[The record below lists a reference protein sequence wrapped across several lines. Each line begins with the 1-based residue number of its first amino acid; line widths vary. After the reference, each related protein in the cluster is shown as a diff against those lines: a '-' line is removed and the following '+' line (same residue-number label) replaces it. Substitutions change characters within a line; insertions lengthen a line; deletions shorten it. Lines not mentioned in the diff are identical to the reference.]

1 MKTLQELIAETK
13 ASVHCLTP
21 AGAKEMMAE
30 HPEALRIDV
39 REPAEAAEKSVE
51 GFINIPRGVL
61 EMKIGE
67 LAKQADHPILLHC
80 ATGGRA
86 ALASAALEHMGYIN
100 VHIVDCDCDELIRQ
114 LASTN

>member
-1 MKTLQELIAETK
+1 MKTLRELIAETK

-21 AGAKEMMAE
+21 AGAQALVAE
-30 HPEALRIDV
+30 HPDVLRIDV
-39 REPAEAAEKSVE
+39 REPAETAEKRVD
-51 GFINIPRGVL
+51 GFTNIPRGVL

-67 LAKQADHPILLHC
+67 LARQADHPILLHC

-86 ALASAALEHMGYIN
+86 ALASAALEHMGYTN

-114 LASTN
+114 WGSVS